1 MDILLSGNRRGGGF
15 KRLVRHQ
22 IQFMRCENE
31 RIPRNPRHRLIRAGQ
46 TAVNDEQAAAGADR
60 AFALPQLDRHM
71 TVDNETRIGQTKLA
85 ENAQRGLFVILEII
99 IRILVFDMRR
109 LIRSK

>member
-1 MDILLSGNRRGGGF
+1 MAAAQILAFVRVVDEQAARHLLNQALHRMDILLGGNRRGGGF

-46 TAVNDEQAAAGADR
+46 TSVNDEQAAAGADPGFR
-60 AFALPQLDRHM
+60 PAPA
-71 TVDNETRIGQTKLA
+71 
-85 ENAQRGLFVILEII
+85 
-99 IRILVFDMRR
+99 
-109 LIRSK
+109 